1 MIHSLTHERSERKKN
16 SLIEQ
21 EIKRLQHTAD
31 NWLINAN
38 HEHDHKQF
46 G

>member
-1 MIHSLTHERSERKKN
+1 MRGVGKKN

-21 EIKRLQHTAD
+21 EIKRPQHTAD